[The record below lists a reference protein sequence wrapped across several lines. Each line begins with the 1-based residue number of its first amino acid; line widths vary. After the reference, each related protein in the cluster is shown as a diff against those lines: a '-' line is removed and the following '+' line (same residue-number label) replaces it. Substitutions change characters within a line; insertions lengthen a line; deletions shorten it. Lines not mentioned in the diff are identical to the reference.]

1 MRLLT
6 KSTRQHVGV
15 GACHW
20 WPPVSAPVAC
30 MQPCYSLP
38 RDLQF
43 TCSTTAATT
52 RRLGHMQDPSCPVCL
67 DVCVRAVTTPCGH
80 TLCSACLY
88 KTLLADSLRRCPE
101 CRQPVALGGVLY
113 HHSPFCYTCTYA
125 AM

>member
-1 MRLLT
+1 
-6 KSTRQHVGV
+6 
-15 GACHW
+15 
-20 WPPVSAPVAC
+20 

-67 DVCVRAVTTPCGH
+67 IVCVRAVTTPCGH
-80 TLCSACLY
+80 TLCSACIY